1 MNQVCITRT
10 DLELLEKTAREKLLL
25 QEAGG
30 KGKNLWRM
38 TELGVPVPPWFV
50 VRASSFERFLEK
62 NGLRLIIEQDLE
74 ALSLEAAAG
83 GKIEPQAF
91 DAVAASIESK
101 ILKGQFDREFLAE
114 FEKVFVE
121 TKLSMGD
128 CAVRSSG
135 LDEDSAM
142 NSFAGQFSSFLF
154 QNGIAQVSESIKKC
168 WASGFSGRALSYR
181 LERGL
186 GLNGISVG
194 VVIQKMI
201 HADQAGVVFSRNPI
215 RALDRESLLI
225 ASVFGLGE
233 GLVSGY
239 LESDNYDVIRA
250 TVEKGPLKYK
260 AELVLK
266 DQAFRRDHAGGLKI
280 ENVEESLQKTSSLGE
295 REVQAISKIAL
306 DLEAKL
312 GAPQDCEWAIEKGE
326 VYFVQTRPVT
336 SLPPETYFQPAV
348 RGQMATLWDNSNII
362 ESYSGVTTPLTFT
375 FASRAYRQV
384 YIQFCEVMGIP
395 QAWIDER
402 EEVFRNMLGLIRGRI
417 YYNLVNWY
425 KLVLLLPGSANNKSF
440 METMMGVKQGLKPE
454 VTKLFEFVSH
464 PPKYSALQKLTLLVM
479 TFVRFIRIDA
489 LVGEFNRNFI
499 VTYEDA
505 RKRPYRTY
513 SFDQLVEEYHRL
525 EDRFLK
531 RWQVPIINDYLC
543 MIFFGLLKKLTEKW
557 VAAGDMGSS
566 LQNDLLCGQGDLES
580 TEPTKTLMRIAATI
594 DVPTAAAP
602 KSASGSA
609 ALREWF
615 LKEKPADIWKSLVA
629 GEMPE
634 IKALFDRFLDLYGF
648 RCINELKLE
657 ESDLHDDPTFVV
669 GSVQSYVRSGSYDIA
684 KMEKRE
690 QEIRGQAEIN
700 LKTKLSGPKL
710 WIYRWVLK
718 ETRRA
723 VRNRENLRF
732 ARTKVFGVARNIIR
746 AMGLK
751 LFELG
756 VLKNERD
763 VFYLTIEELIAF
775 NEGRTVTLNVAEL
788 TAIRK
793 REFAQFD
800 KSPPPPDR
808 FLLEG
813 AVAISLPYAQ
823 VLSELDLL
831 RSERPKSDD
840 PNVLI
845 GTPCCPGIV
854 EGVVRVVKE
863 MKDAEGINGEILVT
877 ERTDPGWVPL
887 YPSCSGL
894 LIERGSLLS
903 HSAVVARELGLP
915 TIVGISGGLLKKLK
929 TGDRV
934 RVDGA
939 KGEVRKL

>member
-1 MNQVCITRT
+1 
-10 DLELLEKTAREKLLL
+10 
-25 QEAGG
+25 
-30 KGKNLWRM
+30 
-38 TELGVPVPPWFV
+38 
-50 VRASSFERFLEK
+50 
-62 NGLRLIIEQDLE
+62 
-74 ALSLEAAAG
+74 
-83 GKIEPQAF
+83 
-91 DAVAASIESK
+91 
-101 ILKGQFDREFLAE
+101 
-114 FEKVFVE
+114 
-121 TKLSMGD
+121 
-128 CAVRSSG
+128 
-135 LDEDSAM
+135 
-142 NSFAGQFSSFLF
+142 
-154 QNGIAQVSESIKKC
+154 
-168 WASGFSGRALSYR
+168 
-181 LERGL
+181 
-186 GLNGISVG
+186 
-194 VVIQKMI
+194 
-201 HADQAGVVFSRNPI
+201 
-215 RALDRESLLI
+215 
-225 ASVFGLGE
+225 
-233 GLVSGY
+233 
-239 LESDNYDVIRA
+239 
-250 TVEKGPLKYK
+250 
-260 AELVLK
+260 
-266 DQAFRRDHAGGLKI
+266 
-280 ENVEESLQKTSSLGE
+280 
-295 REVQAISKIAL
+295 
-306 DLEAKL
+306 
-312 GAPQDCEWAIEKGE
+312 
-326 VYFVQTRPVT
+326 
-336 SLPPETYFQPAV
+336 
-348 RGQMATLWDNSNII
+348 
-362 ESYSGVTTPLTFT
+362 
-375 FASRAYRQV
+375 
-384 YIQFCEVMGIP
+384 
-395 QAWIDER
+395 
-402 EEVFRNMLGLIRGRI
+402 
-417 YYNLVNWY
+417 
-425 KLVLLLPGSANNKSF
+425 
-440 METMMGVKQGLKPE
+440 
-454 VTKLFEFVSH
+454 
-464 PPKYSALQKLTLLVM
+464 
-479 TFVRFIRIDA
+479 
-489 LVGEFNRNFI
+489 
-499 VTYEDA
+499 
-505 RKRPYRTY
+505 
-513 SFDQLVEEYHRL
+513 
-525 EDRFLK
+525 
-531 RWQVPIINDYLC
+531 
-543 MIFFGLLKKLTEKW
+543 
-557 VAAGDMGSS
+557 
-566 LQNDLLCGQGDLES
+566 
-580 TEPTKTLMRIAATI
+580 
-594 DVPTAAAP
+594 
-602 KSASGSA
+602 
-609 ALREWF
+609 
-615 LKEKPADIWKSLVA
+615 
-629 GEMPE
+629 MPE

-690 QEIRGQAEIN
+690 QEIRGQAEST

-710 WIYRWVLK
+710 WIYRWVLN

-756 VLKNERD
+756 VLRNERD

-863 MKDAEGINGEILVT
+863 MKDAEGINGDILVT